1 MIVKTRAII
10 LRETRYRDQSKI
22 CLLYTREFG
31 KMSVIVKGARN
42 PKNRLSSL
50 FSPGNVVD
58 TVLYK
63 RGGREIQLVS
73 DGNLV
78 LSPMVPASDME
89 RFAILYRIIDL
100 VKQTSDGD
108 EKNVPLFTL
117 LAGTLEQL
125 YRSDTNFRKLYA
137 WFLLR
142 FISLLG
148 FQPSLKRC
156 VFSGE
161 ELVSAVS
168 AMKLSELYFVMNP
181 GGLALPAAAGAGFGK
196 KRLIPVPLALQLA
209 AMAATA
215 VSATDSIQADAADIE
230 ILCDLLHEY
239 CGVHLDHVRS
249 RKNMVIVSQIL
260 QQ

>member
-1 MIVKTRAII
+1 
-10 LRETRYRDQSKI
+10 
-22 CLLYTREFG
+22 LLYTREFG

-63 RGGREIQLVS
+63 RGGREVQLVS

-125 YRSDTNFRKLYA
+125 YRSDTKFRKLYA

-142 FISLLG
+142 FVSLLG

-161 ELVSAVS
+161 ELVPAVS

-196 KRLIPVPLALQLA
+196 KRLIPVRLAMQLG
-209 AMAATA
+209 AMGATA

-230 ILCDLLHEY
+230 MLCDLLHEY
-239 CGVHLDHVRS
+239 SGVHLEHVQS